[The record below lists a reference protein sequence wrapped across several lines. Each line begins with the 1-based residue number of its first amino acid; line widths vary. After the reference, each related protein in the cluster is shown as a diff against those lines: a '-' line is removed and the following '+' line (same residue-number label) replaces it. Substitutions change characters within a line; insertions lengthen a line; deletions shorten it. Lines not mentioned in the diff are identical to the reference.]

1 MLKSTQSPI
10 CISSAR
16 QKIWILFAQVV
27 RDRYLP
33 LGFLPFP
40 KYSGSRWK
48 FVCGACKKTKKQQQQ
63 KYCLKNFNEISLS
76 RNCASARL
84 DEPQNRLP
92 TIFRE
97 TVSSVESSSDGKGWQ
112 GSLWI
117 IQGNWDTVFGKRW
130 RFFLSFKHLKR
141 DGLVQ
146 LPFLVGWQKYSRPN
160 SSWHTLHG
168 FISISYL
175 LVTIPQTTKGKW
187 EEMAYLDA
195 FQACFTISE
204 QAIIIKIIPW
214 VSFKY
219 FFSYSF
225 THITRMCHV
234 VWMWMKS
241 FKSAD
246 VCSLLAF
253 RPRDKVFFVG
263 SVDFIESLRI

>member
-1 MLKSTQSPI
+1 MEFCLWGL
-10 CISSAR
+10 
-16 QKIWILFAQVV
+16 QKN
-27 RDRYLP
+27 
-33 LGFLPFP
+33 
-40 KYSGSRWK
+40 
-48 FVCGACKKTKKQQQQ
+48 KKQQQQ

-146 LPFLVGWQKYSRPN
+146 VGWQKYSRPN

-175 LVTIPQTTKGKW
+175 LVTIPQTAKGKW
-187 EEMAYLDA
+187 EKMAYLDA

-204 QAIIIKIIPW
+204 QDIIIKIIP
-214 VSFKY
+214 
-219 FFSYSF
+219 
-225 THITRMCHV
+225 
-234 VWMWMKS
+234 
-241 FKSAD
+241 
-246 VCSLLAF
+246 
-253 RPRDKVFFVG
+253 
-263 SVDFIESLRI
+263 

>member
-1 MLKSTQSPI
+1 MEFCLWGL
-10 CISSAR
+10 
-16 QKIWILFAQVV
+16 QKN
-27 RDRYLP
+27 
-33 LGFLPFP
+33 
-40 KYSGSRWK
+40 
-48 FVCGACKKTKKQQQQ
+48 KKQQQQ

-117 IQGNWDTVFGKRW
+117 IQGNWDTEKISIAFQK
-130 RFFLSFKHLKR
+130 LSFKHLKR

-146 LPFLVGWQKYSRPN
+146 VGWQKYSRPN

-175 LVTIPQTTKGKW
+175 LVTIPQTAKGKW

-204 QAIIIKIIPW
+204 QDIIIKIIP
-214 VSFKY
+214 
-219 FFSYSF
+219 
-225 THITRMCHV
+225 
-234 VWMWMKS
+234 
-241 FKSAD
+241 
-246 VCSLLAF
+246 
-253 RPRDKVFFVG
+253 
-263 SVDFIESLRI
+263 

>member
-40 KYSGSRWK
+40 KYSGSRWN
-48 FVCGACKKTKKQQQQ
+48 FVCGAYKKPEKQQQQ

-92 TIFRE
+92 TIFRG
-97 TVSSVESSSDGKGWQ
+97 TVSSVESSSDGNGWQ

-117 IQGNWDTVFGKRW
+117 IQGNWDTVFGERW

-141 DGLVQ
+141 NGLVQ
-146 LPFLVGWQKYSRPN
+146 PPFLAEWQKNSRPN
-160 SSWHTLHG
+160 LELTH
-168 FISISYL
+168 
-175 LVTIPQTTKGKW
+175 P
-187 EEMAYLDA
+187 
-195 FQACFTISE
+195 
-204 QAIIIKIIPW
+204 PW
-214 VSFKY
+214 V
-219 FFSYSF
+219 
-225 THITRMCHV
+225 HIDLIPACNNTTNHR
-234 VWMWMKS
+234 
-241 FKSAD
+241 
-246 VCSLLAF
+246 
-253 RPRDKVFFVG
+253 G
-263 SVDFIESLRI
+263 